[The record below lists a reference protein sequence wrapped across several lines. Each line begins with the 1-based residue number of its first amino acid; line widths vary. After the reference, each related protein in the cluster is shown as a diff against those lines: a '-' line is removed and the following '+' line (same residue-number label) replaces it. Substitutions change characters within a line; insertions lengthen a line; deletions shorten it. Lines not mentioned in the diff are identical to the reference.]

1 MNLNSIIA
9 IAWVAGMM
17 VSPEALILQGH
28 IVGANGPTFFIA
40 ILAVMALFMAILGLR
55 LAQSSFANREPK
67 RI

>member
-9 IAWVAGMM
+9 VAWVAGMM

-28 IVGANGPTFFIA
+28 IAGTNGPTFFIA
-40 ILAVMALFMAILGLR
+40 ILSAMALFMAILDLR
-55 LAQSSFANREPK
+55 LAQSSFANRKPK